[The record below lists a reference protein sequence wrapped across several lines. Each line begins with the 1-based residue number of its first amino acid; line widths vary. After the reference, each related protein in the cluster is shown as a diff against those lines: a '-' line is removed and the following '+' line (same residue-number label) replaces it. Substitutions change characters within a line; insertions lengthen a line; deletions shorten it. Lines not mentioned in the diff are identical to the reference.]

1 MIYWLYKKVKLT
13 RIKKRII
20 RNKKIIINV
29 TDTGCGISADK
40 HEYVF
45 QRFTKL
51 NTFTLG
57 NGLGLYLCRLI
68 ARHMNGNIKID
79 PNWSKGS
86 KFIFTIPMGNNQTE

>member
-1 MIYWLYKKVKLT
+1 M
-13 RIKKRII
+13 
-20 RNKKIIINV
+20 
-29 TDTGCGISADK
+29 TDTGCGISTDK

>member
-1 MIYWLYKKVKLT
+1 MYT
-13 RIKKRII
+13 
-20 RNKKIIINV
+20 NKEIWNVSYPIFLGLLAQNIINV